1 MSNRFGAAFGTLAV
15 NVANLAFGVV
25 TGIISARGLAP
36 DDRGIF
42 VALILW
48 TGLIA
53 ALSLLGL
60 EQAIVFRG
68 GGSWTTA
75 SAQAKALRRPA
86 YLQVLPF
93 VVASLAVN
101 LFVVRQHG
109 SYVPLA
115 VLATLTIP
123 FNAVTQLSLAPLLAG
138 SRSTLWN
145 AIRLLPAGVY
155 AAGAAALLATDRFSL
170 STGVFAW
177 VTGGAIAAGVSW
189 TLLRGGCEF
198 DSPDVDVAA
207 LRSYGRGVTVAS
219 APSMVRGRID
229 QLVLGIVA
237 APSQLGV
244 YAVAV
249 SLAAVAEVLVVTMDQ
264 LLFPRFVAHP
274 ELASRARGIALAA
287 GACGMVL
294 VLPAALFGRPV
305 IGAVYGVEYVGAA
318 APLVV
323 LVAGVAVRLGVVVL
337 AARAKARRQLKA
349 LIRAE
354 TVSLLFSC
362 AMIGVLWPIWGQVG
376 AAVAV
381 VAGQLAAGVMMWFA
395 VDKEVRDEPSN
406 RAAR

>member
-25 TGIISARGLAP
+25 TGIVSARGLAP

-48 TGLIA
+48 SGLGA
-53 ALSLLGL
+53 VLSLLGL
-60 EQAIVFRG
+60 EQAIVFGG
-68 GGSWTTA
+68 GGSWITA
-75 SAQAKALRRPA
+75 AAQARALHWPA
-86 YLQVLPF
+86 FRQVLPF
-93 VVASLAVN
+93 VIASLAVN

-109 SYVPLA
+109 TYVPLA

-123 FNAVTQLSLAPLLAG
+123 LNAVTQLILAPLLAG
-138 SRSTLWN
+138 HRYGPWN
-145 AIRLLPAGVY
+145 AIRLLPSGVY

-170 STGVFAW
+170 STGLCAW
-177 VTGGAIAAGVSW
+177 VAGGAVAAGVSW
-189 TLLRGGCEF
+189 TFLRGGHDVDGPE
-198 DSPDVDVAA
+198 VDVAA
-207 LRSYGRGVTVAS
+207 LRNYGRSVTVAG

-237 APSQLGV
+237 APSQSGSTPLPFR
-244 YAVAV
+244 
-249 SLAAVAEVLVVTMDQ
+249 SRLSRRSSSSRQDQ

-274 ELASRARGIALAA
+274 RLASRARAIALAA
-287 GACGMVL
+287 GASGMVL

-305 IGAVYGVEYVGAA
+305 IRAVYGVEYVGAA
-318 APLVV
+318 VPLVV
-323 LVAGVAVRLGVVVL
+323 LVAGVAVRLCVVVL

-362 AMIGVLWPIWGQVG
+362 LMIGVLWPIWGQVG
-376 AAVAV
+376 AAAAV

-395 VDKEVRDEPSN
+395 VDKEVSR
-406 RAAR
+406 